1 MSGAT
6 AESARGLACYR
17 CGSCGDVHTVTGAGD
32 RHGLI
37 VNALAFALTPAA
49 RRKGC
54 QLFTSVMKL
63 RLAISGKTV
72 FYYPDLLLSCDPEDR
87 ESHFRQ
93 TPCLLIEVL
102 SGSTER
108 IDRRE
113 KLLAYQTLPS
123 LQAYWMVAQDA
134 RRVEV
139 HRRADNWQA
148 QSLEDAQIA
157 VDGLDL
163 TLAVEKIDQDV

>member
-1 MSGAT
+1 M
-6 AESARGLACYR
+6 
-17 CGSCGDVHTVTGAGD
+17 TGAGD

-54 QLFTSVMKL
+54 QLSTTDMKL
-63 RLAISGKTV
+63 RSAISGKNV
-72 FYYPDLLLSCDPEDR
+72 FCYPDLLLSCDPEDR
-87 ESHFRQ
+87 ERHFRQ

-148 QSLEDAQIA
+148 QSLEDGQLA
-157 VDGLDL
+157 VDCLDL
-163 TLAVEKIDQDV
+163 TLAVEKIDQDD